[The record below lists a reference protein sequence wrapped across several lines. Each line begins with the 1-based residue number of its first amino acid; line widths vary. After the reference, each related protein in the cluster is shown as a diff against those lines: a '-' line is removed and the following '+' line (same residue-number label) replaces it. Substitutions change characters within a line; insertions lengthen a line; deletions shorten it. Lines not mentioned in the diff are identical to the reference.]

1 MPTAAKAAAIEEIK
15 KQLQRSKLAVM
26 SDYRGLN
33 VAEITNLRRRIREA
47 GADFHV
53 TKNTLLRI
61 AADAAGIVGLDPLLV
76 GPTAV
81 AYGAGDEVAMAKL
94 LTEYS
99 KASRSFSIKGGLL
112 EKKYITAA
120 QISELATLPAR
131 EVLIGRV
138 VGGMQAPISGL
149 VGVLNGILSGL
160 VYVLNAR
167 TEQLKSASY

>member
-15 KQLQRSKLAVM
+15 GQLQHSKLAVL

-33 VAEITNLRRRIREA
+33 VAEITDLRRRLREA
-47 GADFHV
+47 GADFQV

-61 AADAAGIVGLDPLLV
+61 AADSVGIAGLDPVLT

-81 AYGAGDEVAMAKL
+81 AYGAGDEVALAKL

-99 KASRSFSIKGGLL
+99 KAARSFSIKGGLL
-112 EKKYITAA
+112 EKKFLLAA
-120 QISELATLPAR
+120 QIEELATLPSR

-149 VGVLNGILSGL
+149 VGVLNGILSSL
-160 VYVLNAR
+160 VYVLDAR
-167 TEQLKSASY
+167 VEQLKSAS